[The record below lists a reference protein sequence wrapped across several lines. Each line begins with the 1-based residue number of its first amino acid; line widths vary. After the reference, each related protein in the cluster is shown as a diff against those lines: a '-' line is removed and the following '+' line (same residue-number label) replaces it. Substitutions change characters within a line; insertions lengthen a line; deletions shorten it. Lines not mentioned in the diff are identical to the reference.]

1 MKLIILSSILTLTNA
16 FYLNETF
23 STFLQFNQY
32 YNKKYDNDEHF
43 RNRYS
48 IFEENFNKI
57 NKHNSEGHSWTME
70 LNQFADLTSSEFKS
84 KTKCYDN
91 PIPNLYTP
99 HLKFNSDNIKD
110 IPSEWDWT
118 EKGAVTPVKDQ
129 AQCGSCWAFSTTGSV
144 EGAYFLSSENLVS
157 LSEQQLVDCSS
168 SFGNQGCG
176 GGLYTNSFEYIQQ
189 NGICSESSYSYSGTD
204 GECNKKCET
213 ITKIDSFIN
222 VEPENEDAL
231 LQSTLKQPISIAIEA
246 DQSVFQFY
254 SSGVMDSVTCG
265 TNLDH
270 AVLLVGW
277 GELDGKKYWKVKNSW
292 GSSWGD
298 NGYILIGRSVKKQ
311 KAVGICGIL
320 SLPSYPVISNTM

>member
-1 MKLIILSSILTLTNA
+1 LANA

-43 RNRYS
+43 RHRYS

-70 LNQFADLTSSEFKS
+70 LNQFADLTSSEFKT
-84 KTKCYDN
+84 KTRCYDN

-144 EGAYFLSSENLVS
+144 EGAYFLSSGNLVS

-176 GGLYTNSFEYIQQ
+176 GGLYTNSFEYIHQ
-189 NGICSESSYSYSGTD
+189 NGICKESDYKYTARD
-204 GECNKKCET
+204 GKCKKCST
-213 ITKIDSFIN
+213 VTKVDSFVDVTPN
-222 VEPENEDAL
+222 SEEDL
-231 LQSTLKQPISIAIEA
+231 LKAVSQQPVSVAIEA

-254 SSGVMDSVTCG
+254 SSGVMDSTSCG

-270 AVLLVGW
+270 GVLLVGW
-277 GELDGKKYWKVKNSW
+277 GESDGKPYWKVKNSW

-298 NGYILIGRSVKKQ
+298 DGYILLARNVEKTEGQ
-311 KAVGICGIL
+311 CGIAMMA
-320 SLPSYPVISNTM
+320 SYPVIKSNVIS